1 VHPSP
6 RDPYQIY
13 IIYLENTVDNLKW
26 ELMEAQLPPDRFSS
40 EDDRE
45 PKLVAPSVTPSAL
58 VYKTNI
64 GCPDEWCYCP
74 YYEEKKTPPPP
85 SPLSRYYMSSQHS
98 GGSMFSEQYS
108 YR

>member
-1 VHPSP
+1 VF
-6 RDPYQIY
+6 IK
-13 IIYLENTVDNLKW
+13 LALKR
-26 ELMEAQLPPDRFSS
+26 ELMEAQLPPDHFSG

-45 PKLVAPSVTPSAL
+45 TKLVAPSVTPSAL
-58 VYKTNI
+58 VYKMNI

-85 SPLSRYYMSSQHS
+85 SPPSRYYMPSQHS